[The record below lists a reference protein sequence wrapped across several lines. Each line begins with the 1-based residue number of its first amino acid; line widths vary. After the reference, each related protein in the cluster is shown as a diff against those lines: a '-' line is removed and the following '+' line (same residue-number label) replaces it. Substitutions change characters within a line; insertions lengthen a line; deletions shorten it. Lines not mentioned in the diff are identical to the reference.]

1 MKELITALIKAKA
14 EFLPIRKDKVNPFF
28 KSKYA
33 DLDSILNATEKAL
46 GKHGLTIIQTLN
58 DYSLITTLWH
68 ISGESIE
75 SRYPLEAAEDGKRSK
90 SQSLGAAL
98 TYARRY
104 AICAIL
110 NITADDDED
119 GNEAKSTQPTAAT
132 TSNSRKN
139 GELSRE
145 EWLARQGRS
154 N

>member
-14 EFLPIRKDKVNPFF
+14 EFLPIRKDKINPFF

-33 DLDSILNATEKAL
+33 DLDSILGATEEAL
-46 GKHGLTIIQTLN
+46 SKYDLAIVQTLDN
-58 DYSLITTLWH
+58 YCLVTTLWH
-68 ISGESIE
+68 ISGECIE

-110 NITADDDED
+110 NITADDDAD
-119 GNEAKSTQPTAAT
+119 GNEPKPSPPVAA
-132 TSNSRKN
+132 SNGNGNRK
-139 GELSRE
+139 GELSKE
-145 EWLARQGRS
+145 EFYAKHGRP